1 MTGGLQS
8 PPACV
13 MLGELWLENRTS
25 CRRTAIEGGGVRQN
39 RKATGFMLGAVLLYS
54 FAPVAIVLGGGPEAP
69 FLFNAVWQLG
79 SAVGCLLILLLFY
92 RSVLLNTEVISL
104 VGRSIKNRFFWGG
117 VLLSFEYA
125 LFSWSANFI
134 DVSISAIL
142 FELWPLLLIPLTAW
156 LLREGGAYR
165 KNIRYLIPFL
175 VVAFVG
181 LGFVVVSQTGGF
193 NLENTSGFNLIAG
206 VGLALLA
213 AAAAACTAFTFR
225 WGKDLAGQLPV
236 NAAGNGR
243 SVFTLTLFGIVTA
256 NSLSSFVGAALCAGI
271 GFTQGETV
279 AAGWPTYLGYGLLG
293 GVLARALP
301 IVSVRIA
308 NLTTDNLGVNALA
321 YLIPIFSLAWLWLF
335 SEIAVASVP
344 FLIIGTAA
352 IITANLLINFEAER
366 LLGFKA
372 LVISLWACGM
382 LVYLRDKASWGWT
395 AQADGY
401 FDILFLSATV
411 FALILSFRTVRLASR
426 TQEEDNRAFR
436 LFRELEELARRG
448 VIRRWGDAAAF
459 EHILTIDQKQ
469 GRELERA
476 YTTARRALN
485 DALPQTNGPEREKL
499 LTLSTELDRLAH
511 SRQQGINFGEICAL
525 FIFAGLVV
533 GAALLSRPAAVSGLT
548 GFLVEMFAML
558 FPAVII
564 FLAFNVL
571 DLQRD
576 RVSRILQ
583 KNPEYGG
590 YGVAFQDTVSQ
601 AGRVEHSSRRTVE
614 QGISIGVGG
623 ALIVAYAGLFLHKW
637 GLWEQL
643 MAAAAGFLP

>member
-13 MLGELWLENRTS
+13 TLGELWLENRTS
-25 CRRTAIEGGGVRQN
+25 HYRTAIEGGGVRQN
-39 RKATGFMLGAVLLYS
+39 RQATGFMLGAVLLLS
-54 FAPVAIVLGGGPEAP
+54 LVPLVIVLGDGPESP
-69 FLFNAVWQLG
+69 FLFNAVWRLG

-104 VGRSIKNRFFWGG
+104 VGRSVKSWIFLGA
-117 VLLSFEYA
+117 VILSFDYA

-134 DVSISAIL
+134 DVSVSAIL

-156 LLREGGAYR
+156 LLREGGVYR
-165 KNIRYLIPFL
+165 KNIRSLIPFL

-206 VGLALLA
+206 VVLALLA
-213 AAAAACTAFTFR
+213 AAAGACTAFTFR
-225 WGKDLAGQLPV
+225 WGKDLADQLPV
-236 NAAGNGR
+236 DTGSSRRFPLSLFGAVAAGA
-243 SVFTLTLFGIVTA
+243 LL
-256 NSLSSFVGAALCAGI
+256 SLVGAVLSAGI
-271 GFTQGETV
+271 GFAVGEKIPSDL
-279 AAGWPTYLGYGLLG
+279 PTYLGYGLLG
-293 GVLARALP
+293 GVFIHAFAAASLRT
-301 IVSVRIA
+301 S
-308 NLTTDNLGVNALA
+308 NLKTDNLGVNALA
-321 YLIPIFSLAWLWLF
+321 YLIPIFSLVWLALF
-335 SEIAVASVP
+335 LEIAVASVP
-344 FLIIGTAA
+344 YLVIGTAA
-352 IITANLLINFEAER
+352 IVTANLLVNFEAER

-436 LFRELEELARRG
+436 LFRELEELERRG
-448 VIRRWGDAAAF
+448 VILRWGDAAAF

-485 DALPQTNGPEREKL
+485 DALPQAGPEREKL

-533 GAALLSRPAAVSGLT
+533 GTALLSRPAAVSGLT

-576 RVSRILQ
+576 RVSRILK

-601 AGRVEHSSRRTVE
+601 AERVEHSSRRTVE

-637 GLWEQL
+637 GLWEQIT
-643 MAAAAGFLP
+643 AAAAGFLP

>member
-1 MTGGLQS
+1 
-8 PPACV
+8 
-13 MLGELWLENRTS
+13 
-25 CRRTAIEGGGVRQN
+25 
-39 RKATGFMLGAVLLYS
+39 MLGAVLFYS
-54 FAPVAIVLGGGPEAP
+54 FIPLAIARGGGVESP
-69 FLFNAVWQLG
+69 FLFNAG
-79 SAVGCLLILLLFY
+79 FRFGATAGCLLFLLVFYRPLLLNRSFWAAAGVGAVSWTALF
-92 RSVLLNTEVISL
+92 SVLNSL
-104 VGRSIKNRFFWGG
+104 
-117 VLLSFEYA
+117 EYA
-125 LFSWSANFI
+125 LFSASVRFV
-134 DVSISAIL
+134 DVSISAVL
-142 FELWPLLLIPLTAW
+142 FDLWPIFIILLIAW
-156 LLREGGAYR
+156 LLPDEGYR
-165 KNIRYLIPFL
+165 KNLQGILPFL
-175 VVAFVG
+175 TVAFIG
-181 LGFVVVSQTGGF
+181 LGFVVISQIGGF
-193 NLENTSGFNLIAG
+193 QFGGG
-206 VGLALLA
+206 VASRLALGILLALLSA
-213 AAAAACTAFTFR
+213 LAGALTGFTFR
-225 WGKDLAGQLPV
+225 WGRDLAERLR
-236 NAAGNGR
+236 AASDVGYDRGSLN
-243 SVFTLTLFGIVTA
+243 LFGAVAGFAVASLCGAGLNGSIGFIVGE
-256 NSLSSFVGAALCAGI
+256 SIGIAALTTAIICGLI
-271 GFTQGETV
+271 
-279 AAGWPTYLGYGLLG
+279 LLG
-293 GVLARALP
+293 IAT
-301 IVSVRIA
+301 VSFRKA

-321 YLIPIFSLAWLWLF
+321 YLTPILSLAWLWFF
-335 SEIAVASVP
+335 SG
-344 FLIIGTAA
+344 IGVVRPDYLVIGAAA
-352 IITANLLINFEAER
+352 IVSANLLINFEAER
-366 LLGFKA
+366 LRGFKA
-372 LVISLWACGM
+372 LVISLWACGT

-436 LFRELEELARRG
+436 LFRELEELERRG
-448 VIRRWGDAAAF
+448 LIRRWGDAAAF

-469 GRELERA
+469 GWELERA

-499 LTLSTELDRLAH
+499 LVLSTELDRLAH

-533 GAALLSRPAAVSGLT
+533 GAALLSRPAAVSGVT

-564 FLAFNVL
+564 FLAVNML

-576 RVSRILQ
+576 RVSRILK

-601 AGRVEHSSRRTVE
+601 AERVEHTSRRTVE

-623 ALIVAYAGLFLHKW
+623 ALIVVYAGLFLHKW

>member
-1 MTGGLQS
+1 M
-8 PPACV
+8 
-13 MLGELWLENRTS
+13 
-25 CRRTAIEGGGVRQN
+25 
-39 RKATGFMLGAVLLYS
+39 
-54 FAPVAIVLGGGPEAP
+54 
-69 FLFNAVWQLG
+69 
-79 SAVGCLLILLLFY
+79 
-92 RSVLLNTEVISL
+92 LNT
-104 VGRSIKNRFFWGG
+104 
-117 VLLSFEYA
+117 FEYA
-125 LFSWSANFI
+125 LFSWSSNFI
-134 DVSISAIL
+134 DVSISAVL
-142 FELWPLLLIPLTAW
+142 LELWPLFFVALLDR
-156 LLREGGAYR
+156 LLQEGGRYR
-165 KNIRYLIPFL
+165 KNLRSALSLGALALAGL
-175 VVAFVG
+175 V
-181 LGFVVVSQTGGF
+181 FVVISQTGGF
-193 NLENTSGFNLIAG
+193 NLGNTSLSSLTAG
-206 VGLALLA
+206 ASLALLA
-213 AAAAACTAFTFR
+213 AAGGACIAFTFR
-225 WGKDLAGQLPV
+225 WGQDLADQLPA
-236 NAAGNGR
+236 NAAGNGH
-243 SVFTLTLFGIVTA
+243 SLPLSLLAVAVVSLVGG
-256 NSLSSFVGAALCAGI
+256 SLSAGI
-271 GFTQGETV
+271 GFSLGERV
-279 AAGWPTYLGYGLLG
+279 ESDLPAYLGYGLLG
-293 GVLARALP
+293 GVFIHAFANWLIRK
-301 IVSVRIA
+301 A
-308 NLTTDNLGVNALA
+308 NLITTNLGVNVMA
-321 YLIPIFSLAWLWLF
+321 YLTPVFALVWLAIF

-344 FLIIGTAA
+344 YLIIGTAA
-352 IITANLLINFEAER
+352 IVSANLLINFEAER
-366 LLGFKA
+366 LRGFKA
-372 LVISLWACGM
+372 LVISLWGCGT

-533 GAALLSRPAAVSGLT
+533 GAALLSRPAAVSGVT

-564 FLAFNVL
+564 FLAVNML

-583 KNPEYGG
+583 KTPEYGG
-590 YGVAFQDTVSQ
+590 YGVTFQDTVSQ
-601 AGRVEHSSRRTVE
+601 AERVEHTSRRTVE
-614 QGISIGVGG
+614 QWISIGVGG

-637 GLWEQL
+637 GLWEQIT
-643 MAAAAGFLP
+643 AAATGFLP

>member
-1 MTGGLQS
+1 
-8 PPACV
+8 
-13 MLGELWLENRTS
+13 MLVSVLFFSFIPL
-25 CRRTAIEGGGVRQN
+25 AIARGGGIE
-39 RKATGFMLGAVLLYS
+39 S
-54 FAPVAIVLGGGPEAP
+54 P
-69 FLFNAVWQLG
+69 FLFNAGWRFGV
-79 SAVGCLLILLLFY
+79 AAGCLLFLLAFYRPLLLSKSFWAAAGVGAV
-92 RSVLLNTEVISL
+92 SWSAFWSL
-104 VGRSIKNRFFWGG
+104 FVS
-117 VLLSFEYA
+117 LDYA
-125 LFSWSANFI
+125 LFSASARFI
-134 DVSISAIL
+134 DVSISAVL
-142 FELWPLLLIPLTAW
+142 FELWPILMIVLIARLLPD
-156 LLREGGAYR
+156 EGYR
-165 KNIRYLIPFL
+165 KNLRGIFPFL
-175 VVAFVG
+175 AVAFIGLYFVVA
-181 LGFVVVSQTGGF
+181 SQTGGLQF
-193 NLENTSGFNLIAG
+193 DGGASYRLVIGIS
-206 VGLALLA
+206 LALLSVVA
-213 AAAAACTAFTFR
+213 GSLAAFTFR
-225 WGKDLAGQLPV
+225 WGRDLAERLL
-236 NAAGNGR
+236 AGSTVGYDR
-243 SVFTLTLFGIVTA
+243 ISLYLFGSIAGFAGVNLFGA
-256 NSLSSFVGAALCAGI
+256 GLSWGI
-271 GFTQGETV
+271 GFAFGENIGAAALLSAVVVGLILHGV
-279 AAGWPTYLGYGLLG
+279 AA
-293 GVLARALP
+293 
-301 IVSVRIA
+301 VSFRRS
-308 NLTTDNLGVNALA
+308 NLTTNNLGVNALA
-321 YLIPIFSLAWLWLF
+321 YLIPILSLAWLGLF
-335 SEIAVASVP
+335 WEIGVARLDY
-344 FLIIGTAA
+344 LIIGTAA
-352 IITANLLINFEAER
+352 IGAVNLLINFEAER
-366 LLGFKA
+366 LRGFKA
-372 LVISLWACGM
+372 LVISLWVCGT

-436 LFRELEELARRG
+436 IFRELEELARRG
-448 VIRRWGDAAAF
+448 VILRWGDAAAF

-533 GAALLSRPAAVSGLT
+533 GTALLSRPAAVSGLT

-583 KNPEYGG
+583 KNREYGG

-601 AGRVEHSSRRTVE
+601 AERVEHTSRRTVE

-623 ALIVAYAGLFLHKW
+623 ALIVAYAVLFLHKW